1 MRYNRAILLL
11 IPAISAII
19 LITDNSIAFAYSPQS
34 QSQISI
40 VECTNGSCYR
50 LSCTNGQP
58 CQTFPSNQPSL
69 VQPSQEVT
77 TTTVQP
83 LEETPTMRSADQAAT
98 VTQPNDVTTTYQFVE
113 VPVEICGDGLDN
125 DDDSEVD
132 EQCRATT
139 FSSYQYVEVP
149 VEICGDGLDNDDDSE
164 VDEQCRAT
172 TFSSTSPT
180 ILIDEDHKQQLS
192 TDGLEQPSEENG
204 HSDDE
209 SNGDSEE
216 KEHEDEDED

>member
-1 MRYNRAILLL
+1 LL

-19 LITDNSIAFAYSPQS
+19 LITDNGIAFAYSPQS
-34 QSQISI
+34 QSQISS
-40 VECTNGSCYR
+40 VQCTNGSCYW

-58 CQTFPSNQPSL
+58 CQTFPSNQPSF

-83 LEETPTMRSADQAAT
+83 LEETPTMRSTDQAPT
-98 VTQPNDVTTTYQFVE
+98 VTQPNDVT
-113 VPVEICGDGLDN
+113 
-125 DDDSEVD
+125 
-132 EQCRATT
+132 
-139 FSSYQYVEVP
+139 SYQYVEVP

-164 VDEQCRAT
+164 VDEECRAT

-180 ILIDEDHKQQLS
+180 VLIDEDHRQQLS
-192 TDGLEQPSEENG
+192 TDGLEEPSEENG
-204 HSDDE
+204 DSDDE

-216 KEHEDEDED
+216 KEYEDED